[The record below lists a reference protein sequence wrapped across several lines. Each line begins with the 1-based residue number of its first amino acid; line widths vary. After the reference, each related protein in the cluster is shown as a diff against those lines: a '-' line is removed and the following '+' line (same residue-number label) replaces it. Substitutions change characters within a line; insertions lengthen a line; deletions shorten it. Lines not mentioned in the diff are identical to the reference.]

1 MRHGERWERR
11 RGEVKV
17 RKGGG
22 TGVLGGHG
30 ARTSWGGGGTAVQ
43 GGTGWPC
50 QCSGGKEGWHG
61 RA

>member
-1 MRHGERWERR
+1 MVGKLERR
-11 RGEVKV
+11 RGEVKA

-22 TGVLGGHG
+22 TGVLGGYG

-50 QCSGGKEGWHG
+50 QCSGGKYGWHG